1 MLCPLHHHALLMSW
15 PSATGE
21 YVAVEKLEGSYKKNL
36 NVDQIWVY
44 GNSFKNSLVAVVV
57 PSAKLKDWA
66 AANGVEGDMAQICK
80 SDKARKYLLEVCE
93 GPHEGVACGVCV

>member
-1 MLCPLHHHALLMSW
+1 MSW

-93 GPHEGVACGVCV
+93 GPHEGVAGGVCV